1 MTTPYDASDHT
12 KTTFAYFG
20 RAFYAANVFESGLQI
35 AIMLLEFFAEQE
47 AKIRK
52 EGRQSFSREVYEAEF
67 DAFFARQFAQSLG
80 NLIKRAQS
88 LAAMP
93 DDLKARI
100 SRVKE
105 RRDFLAHHFFR
116 ERAIDFASRAGK
128 DRMIEELEHD
138 HDLFCEA
145 DRDLSEFLSPIRR
158 RWGLTEERLER
169 AYKEMLAE
177 NDLGDD

>member
-1 MTTPYDASDHT
+1 MPAYDSGEHI
-12 KTTFAYFG
+12 KTTFAHFG

-47 AKIRK
+47 AKFRR
-52 EGRQSFSREVYEAEF
+52 EGKNNFNRERYEAEF

-100 SRVKE
+100 SHVKQ

-116 ERAIDFASRAGK
+116 ERAIEFGSRAGR
-128 DRMIEELEHD
+128 DGMIDELERD
-138 HDLFCEA
+138 HDLFHDA
-145 DRDLSEFLSPIRR
+145 DRELHDFLEPHRR
-158 RWGLTEERLER
+158 RWGLTEERLDR

-177 NDLGDD
+177 NNLDDN